1 MAKQAVIFI
10 SCGIFKEELEYL
22 LREKGLDWKIL
33 YLEAALHV
41 NFDRLK
47 TALVEA
53 LEQNHKEGAEL
64 KVLYGHCH
72 PQIMEILER
81 YDAKKIDA
89 GNCLEAMVGAEE
101 IMRLNQEGTAFFLSV
116 GWVNNWEKMFAL
128 GKKDFNFDF
137 KTMFDGYK
145 RIIVFDTGIIPIDE
159 EKVERFSEFTKLPVE
174 RKPITLDYLLNLIE
188 ST

>member
-41 NFDRLK
+41 NFDRLQ

-72 PQIMEILER
+72 PQIIEILDR

-89 GNCLEAMVGAEE
+89 GNCLEAMVGPAE
-101 IMRLNQEGTAFFLSV
+101 IRRLNQEAKAFFLSV

-128 GKKDFNFDF
+128 GKKDFSFDF
-137 KTMFDGYK
+137 KTMFDGYE

-159 EKVERFSEFTKLPVE
+159 EKVERFSKFTKLPVE
-174 RKPITLDYLLNLIE
+174 RKPITLDYFLNLIE

>member
-1 MAKQAVIFI
+1 MGKKTIIFI
-10 SCGIFKEELEYL
+10 SCGIFKEELAYL
-22 LREKGLDWKIL
+22 LKEKGLDWQIL

-47 TALVEA
+47 TALVKA
-53 LEQNHKEGAEL
+53 LDQKHKEGAEL
-64 KVLYGHCH
+64 KVLYGRCH
-72 PQIMEILER
+72 PQIMEILEL

-101 IMRLNQEGTAFFLSV
+101 IMRLNQEGAAFFLSV
-116 GWVNNWEKMFAL
+116 GWVNNWKKMFAL
-128 GKKDFNFDF
+128 GKKDFDFDF
-137 KTMFDGYK
+137 KTMFAGYQ

-174 RKPITLDYLLNLIE
+174 RKPITLDYFFNLIE

>member
-53 LEQNHKEGAEL
+53 LEENHKEGAEL

-89 GNCLEAMVGAEE
+89 GN
-101 IMRLNQEGTAFFLSV
+101 
-116 GWVNNWEKMFAL
+116 
-128 GKKDFNFDF
+128 
-137 KTMFDGYK
+137 
-145 RIIVFDTGIIPIDE
+145 
-159 EKVERFSEFTKLPVE
+159 
-174 RKPITLDYLLNLIE
+174 
-188 ST
+188 